1 MGFLCTRTS
10 MRVICMNKG
19 INTLLEQFPNVCKF
33 NKINDSAT
41 IAFCKVLS
49 FIITVA
55 VCYFFSLP
63 RKRQCAVNGSD
74 CLMSYEAW
82 NIRIVTSNRSFLY
95 HFIAMD
101 YFHSISSMF
110 IYPDTDRQSLI
121 IIFSIGFYTFLQNLW
136 NVENPY
142 AEETGIL
149 IMNLTSNQSNIICSN
164 NRALYL
170 TIFR

>member
-1 MGFLCTRTS
+1 
-10 MRVICMNKG
+10 
-19 INTLLEQFPNVCKF
+19 
-33 NKINDSAT
+33 
-41 IAFCKVLS
+41 
-49 FIITVA
+49 
-55 VCYFFSLP
+55 
-63 RKRQCAVNGSD
+63 
-74 CLMSYEAW
+74 MSYEAW

-95 HFIAMD
+95 HFLATD

-142 AEETGIL
+142 AEEAGIL